1 MNTRDYEMKKQK
13 KRTMTLLEVMIVIF
27 IIGIIGSVIGYNMRG
42 SMDQG
47 KAFKTKEGITKLYN
61 IVHLEMDSNEI
72 KALEGA
78 NTEEIAA
85 RIGDVLRDSGLI
97 NKPQQYL
104 VDGWKNDL
112 QFEVVAIKGGY
123 EIRAKSEKYEKFYE
137 KKSKSAE
144 YPWDEEAADDS

>member
-1 MNTRDYEMKKQK
+1 MKKQK
-13 KRTMTLLEVMIVIF
+13 KRPMTLLEVMIVIF

-78 NTEEIAA
+78 SSEEIAKK
-85 RIGDVLRDSGLI
+85 IGIVLTDSGLV

-104 VDGWKNDL
+104 IDGWKNKL
-112 QFEVVAIKGGY
+112 EFEVVPVKGGY
-123 EIRAKSEKYEKFYE
+123 EIRANSEKYKKFYE
-137 KKSKSAE
+137 KKNKNPE
-144 YPWDEEAADDS
+144 YPWDEENADDS

>member
-1 MNTRDYEMKKQK
+1 
-13 KRTMTLLEVMIVIF
+13 MTLLEVMIVIF

-78 NTEEIAA
+78 NTEEIAL
-85 RIGDVLRDSGLI
+85 RIGNVLTESGLV
-97 NKPQQYL
+97 NKPKQYL
-104 VDGWKNDL
+104 IDGWKNDL
-112 QFEVVAIKGGY
+112 QFEVVAVKGAY
-123 EIRAKSEKYEKFYE
+123 EIRAHSEKYERFYE
-137 KKSKSAE
+137 KKNKSPE
-144 YPWDEEAADDS
+144 YPWDEENADDS

>member
-1 MNTRDYEMKKQK
+1 
-13 KRTMTLLEVMIVIF
+13 MTLLEVMIVIF

-78 NTEEIAA
+78 NSEEIAEKV
-85 RIGDVLRDSGLI
+85 GKVLVDSGLV

-104 VDGWKNDL
+104 IDGWKNKL
-112 QFEVVAIKGGY
+112 EFEVVPVKGGY
-123 EIRAKSEKYEKFYE
+123 
-137 KKSKSAE
+137 
-144 YPWDEEAADDS
+144 